1 MKSSGSIGC
10 WRAELEDDELLLDNE
25 EELLDEV
32 EDDEKLSL
40 SPFPPPSPSSLLSFS
55 FSFLITDIKELLDKL
70 DGKKGFDSFPLNTMY
85 GVETVDD
92 DSGVADGKLLVVVLE
107 LEEDEL
113 LKLEELGMGNCVAL
127 MLPKNSKD
135 NDSAGRLN
143 N

>member
-1 MKSSGSIGC
+1 
-10 WRAELEDDELLLDNE
+10 
-25 EELLDEV
+25 
-32 EDDEKLSL
+32 
-40 SPFPPPSPSSLLSFS
+40 
-55 FSFLITDIKELLDKL
+55 
-70 DGKKGFDSFPLNTMY
+70 MY

-92 DSGVADGKLLVVVLE
+92 DSGVVDGKLLVVVLE
-107 LEEDEL
+107 LEEDELLLLDDDEL